1 MEAATGG
8 ETCCCDMTRVRK
20 KMGLGL
26 RVAAPRSKIDAPR
39 GSAAATRVAAPDL
52 NLELCYHITN
62 GGGEEETELYA
73 CIEICPKGYIYKRRP
88 QTLD

>member
-1 MEAATGG
+1 MGKCC
-8 ETCCCDMTRVRK
+8 CCCDSNLKGKWVW
-20 KMGLGL
+20 GL
-26 RVAAPRSKIDAPR
+26 RVAAPRSKTKLP
-39 GSAAATRVAAPDL
+39 GAAQRRREGWWPDL

-62 GGGEEETELYA
+62 GRGEEETELYA